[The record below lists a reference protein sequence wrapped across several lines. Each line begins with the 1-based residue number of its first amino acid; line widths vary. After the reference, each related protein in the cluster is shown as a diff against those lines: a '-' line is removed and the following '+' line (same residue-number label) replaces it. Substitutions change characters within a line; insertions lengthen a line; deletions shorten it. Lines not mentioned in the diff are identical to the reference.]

1 MSCFPRDSI
10 KELEILR
17 ESDTEGQQNLIMG
30 LQQDWGKQRF
40 HSWKTQN
47 LVCTKIQ
54 GKGAV
59 TPQRPE
65 SDIPANPGE
74 PLGGRRQLQLTL
86 GTKTLAAVILREL
99 VDAAAG
105 KCQCGIL
112 PPAH

>member
-17 ESDTEGQQNLIMG
+17 ESDTEVQQNLIMG

-65 SDIPANPGE
+65 SDISASSV
-74 PLGGRRQLQLTL
+74 GGSPVEASVSR
-86 GTKTLAAVILREL
+86 GSSREW
-99 VDAAAG
+99 G
-105 KCQCGIL
+105 
-112 PPAH
+112 H